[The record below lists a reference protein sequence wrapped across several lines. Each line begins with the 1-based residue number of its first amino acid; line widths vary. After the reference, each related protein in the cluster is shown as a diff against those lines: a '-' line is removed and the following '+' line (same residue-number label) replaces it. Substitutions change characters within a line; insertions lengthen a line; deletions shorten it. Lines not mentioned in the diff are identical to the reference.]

1 MRCGY
6 GKPLQEALPALPL
19 LLQRAMQS
27 TRYVI
32 PERSQQIATRICA
45 DARQRGNEEDQH
57 AVRLFGFHG
66 IQHVLDNLYGFRP
79 RGTILDGHLD
89 HTVQTR
95 NLNDCIW
102 NVMEATLK
110 AK

>member
-27 TRYVI
+27 TRYLI

-45 DARQRGNEEDQH
+45 DARQRGNEEDQQE
-57 AVRLFGFHG
+57 ASTSAEWFTARMT
-66 IQHVLDNLYGFRP
+66 P
-79 RGTILDGHLD
+79 
-89 HTVQTR
+89 
-95 NLNDCIW
+95 IW
-102 NVMEATLK
+102 
-110 AK
+110 